1 MAVIRLARPLRDAH
15 QVAAIYYPYVVNT
28 SITFES
34 EPPDGTE
41 MRSRIT
47 SVMEKY
53 PWLVCEHDGEVM
65 GYTYGSMFRSR
76 PAYNWSVETT
86 VYVREAAHGLGI
98 GSALYSSLTECLRL
112 QAFISAVAVIALP
125 NEASVY
131 LHEHLGFQKDGVLPK
146 AGFKEGIWHDVGI
159 WCLLL
164 SEPTEDPQDPVMLPE
179 IQNRKDYVM
188 AIKSGESRLRI

>member
-1 MAVIRLARPLRDAH
+1 MAVIRLARPLRDAR

-28 SITFES
+28 PITFES
-34 EPPDGTE
+34 KPPDGKE
-41 MRSRIT
+41 MRSRIAT
-47 SVMEKY
+47 VMKKY

-98 GSALYSSLTECLRL
+98 GYALYSSLTECLKL
-112 QAFISAVAVIALP
+112 QGFISAVGVIALP

-131 LHEHLGFQKDGVLPK
+131 LHENLGFQKDGVLPK
-146 AGFKEGIWHDVGI
+146 ARFKEGIWHDVGI
-159 WCLLL
+159 WWLLL
-164 SEPTEDPQDPVMLPE
+164 SEPTEDPQNPVMLPE

>member
-1 MAVIRLARPLRDAH
+1 MAVIRLARPLSDAR
-15 QVAAIYYPYVVNT
+15 QVAAIYYPYVINT
-28 SITFES
+28 PITFES
-34 EPPDGTE
+34 EPPDGAE
-41 MRSRIT
+41 MRSRIE

-65 GYTYGSMFRSR
+65 GYAYGSMFRSR
-76 PAYNWSVETT
+76 SAYNWSVETT

-112 QAFISAVAVIALP
+112 QGFISAVGVIALP

-146 AGFKEGIWHDVGI
+146 AGFKEGVWHDVGI
-159 WCLLL
+159 WWLLL
-164 SEPTEDPQDPVMLPE
+164 SERAEDPRDPVMLPA
-179 IQNRKDYVM
+179 IQNRKDYAM
-188 AIKSGESRLRI
+188 AVKSGESRMKI

>member
-1 MAVIRLARPLRDAH
+1 MAVIRLARPLSDAH

-28 SITFES
+28 PITFES

-76 PAYNWSVETT
+76 PAYNWAVETT

-98 GSALYSSLTECLRL
+98 GSALYSSLKECLRL
-112 QAFISAVAVIALP
+112 QGFISAVGVIALP

-159 WCLLL
+159 WWLLL

>member
-1 MAVIRLARPLRDAH
+1 MAVIRLARPLRDAR
-15 QVAAIYYPYVVNT
+15 QVAAIYYPYVINT
-28 SITFES
+28 PITFES
-34 EPPDGTE
+34 EPPDGAE
-41 MRSRIT
+41 MRSRIE

-65 GYTYGSMFRSR
+65 GYAYGSMFRSR
-76 PAYNWSVETT
+76 SAYNWSVETT

-112 QAFISAVAVIALP
+112 QGFISAVGVIALP

-146 AGFKEGIWHDVGI
+146 AGFKEGVWHDVGI
-159 WCLLL
+159 WWLLL
-164 SEPTEDPQDPVMLPE
+164 SEPAEDPRDPVMLPA
-179 IQNRKDYVM
+179 IQNRKDYAM
-188 AIKSGESRLRI
+188 AVKSGESRMKI

>member
-1 MAVIRLARPLRDAH
+1 MAVIRLARPLSDAH

-28 SITFES
+28 PITFES

-112 QAFISAVAVIALP
+112 QGFISAVGVIALP

-159 WCLLL
+159 WWLLL

>member
-1 MAVIRLARPLRDAH
+1 MAVIRLARPLSDAH

-28 SITFES
+28 PITFES

-112 QAFISAVAVIALP
+112 QGFISSVAVIALP

-146 AGFKEGIWHDVGI
+146 AGFKEGVWHDVGI
-159 WCLLL
+159 WWLLL
-164 SEPTEDPQDPVMLPE
+164 SEPTEDPQDPVMLPA
-179 IQNRKDYVM
+179 IQNRRDYVM
-188 AIKSGESRLRI
+188 AIKSGESRMEI

>member
-1 MAVIRLARPLRDAH
+1 MAVIRLARPLSDAR
-15 QVAAIYYPYVVNT
+15 QVAAIYYPYVINT
-28 SITFES
+28 PITFES

-41 MRSRIT
+41 MRSRIE

-65 GYTYGSMFRSR
+65 GYAYGSMFRSR
-76 PAYNWSVETT
+76 SAYNWSVETT

-112 QAFISAVAVIALP
+112 QGFISAVGVIALP

-146 AGFKEGIWHDVGI
+146 AGFKEGVWHDVGI
-159 WCLLL
+159 WWILL
-164 SEPTEDPQDPVMLPE
+164 SEPAEDPRDPVMLPA
-179 IQNRKDYVM
+179 IQNRKDYAM
-188 AIKSGESRLRI
+188 AVKSGESRMKI

>member
-1 MAVIRLARPLRDAH
+1 MAVIRLARPLRDAR
-15 QVAAIYYPYVVNT
+15 QVAAIYYPYVINT
-28 SITFES
+28 PITFEF

-41 MRSRIT
+41 IRSRIE

-65 GYTYGSMFRSR
+65 GYAYGSMFRSR
-76 PAYNWSVETT
+76 SAYDWCVETT

-98 GSALYSSLTECLRL
+98 GSALYFSLTNCLRL
-112 QAFISAVAVIALP
+112 QGFISAVGVIALP

-131 LHEHLGFQKDGVLPK
+131 LHEHLGFQKDGILSK
-146 AGFKEGIWHDVGI
+146 AGFKGGVWHDVGI

-164 SEPTEDPQDPVMLPE
+164 SEPSDDPRNPVMLPE

-188 AIKSGESRLRI
+188 AVKSGESSMKI